1 MNRLPLFVCCVVAV
15 AAGCKKDATFTEP
28 LPNYAHINWL
38 NAVQDTMQLSVRI
51 VDIISNASFMNR
63 DFRDAQ
69 FFPLNIEPGTR
80 HFKVF
85 LSSSVDTI
93 AKRFILDTTYTF
105 AEGQDYAFYLTGQAR
120 AGRPRP
126 LRAMITNLALPSPGA
141 GKFAIRVVNLAP
153 SLGGALAGTLPDTSA
168 APDVHIL
175 ASNGAPGTPTAASLA
190 YGGATPYVVLDTGAY
205 FVALTAP
212 GTVAPKAVV
221 GTVPPGTLKNDTTF
235 TPGIAGSHVS
245 GSVFTAII
253 VPHSDTTSPA
263 PKSRAGQGS
272 LQSTDTSV
280 SEAARRF
287 TLSGDTVTVQV
298 GSIRRLVNRRAAG
311 GARLADSTL
320 SGTGT
325 RATAPVIEGSTILVS
340 GVTQPEYNSWQAVMI
355 ADSLMCAP
363 ADPGDIVTGP
373 NKRCQPP
380 ADTTV
385 ASADT
390 ALTRFRFRF
399 RIAGTPPAPTWV
411 APGPQYRVYPS
422 QNAATDFII
431 PQLLFM
437 VDKRPQ

>member
-15 AAGCKKDATFTEP
+15 AGGYKKEATLTEA
-28 LPNYAHINWL
+28 LPNYAHSNWL
-38 NAVQDTMQLSVRI
+38 NVVQNTMQLDVRI
-51 VDIISNASFMNR
+51 VDIISNASFMDA
-63 DFRDAQ
+63 DFRFAQ
-69 FFPLNIEPGTR
+69 LFPLNIEPGTR

-85 LSSSVDTI
+85 LSSSVDTM

-105 AEGQDYAFYLTGQAR
+105 AEGQDYAFYLPGQAR
-120 AGRPRP
+120 AGGRGP
-126 LRAMITNLALPSPGA
+126 LRAMITILAWPSRGA
-141 GKFAIRVVNLAP
+141 GKSAIRVVNLAP
-153 SLGGALAGTLPDTSA
+153 PLGGALAGTLPDTSA

-175 ASNGAPGTPTAASLA
+175 ASNGAPGTPNAAGLA
-190 YGGATPYVVLDTGAY
+190 YGAATSYVVLDTGAY
-205 FVALTAP
+205 YIALTAP

-235 TPGIAGSHVS
+235 TPGIAGSHIS

-263 PKSRAGQGS
+263 PKSRAGQGA

-363 ADPGDIVTGP
+363 ADPGDIVPGP

-390 ALTRFRFRF
+390 ALTRFRFCF
-399 RIAGTPPAPTWV
+399 RIAGKTPPAPTWV
-411 APGPQYRVYPS
+411 APGPQY
-422 QNAATDFII
+422 
-431 PQLLFM
+431 LG
-437 VDKRPQ
+437 